1 MIYFSD
7 GPEPEKGSAN
17 LLTGKKMIQ
26 PTAVSG
32 ISRLM
37 PPGDDEQ
44 RDAAE
49 EEEDD
54 DSEGASTQV
63 SFQIHFFRIVSR
75 DDVSFLCSLRL
86 RSAQ

>member
-1 MIYFSD
+1 MV
-7 GPEPEKGSAN
+7 E
-17 LLTGKKMIQ
+17 

-32 ISRLM
+32 ISRLTS
-37 PPGDDEQ
+37 PEDDEQ

-63 SFQIHFFRIVSR
+63 SFQIYFFRK
-75 DDVSFLCSLRL
+75 
-86 RSAQ
+86 

>member
-1 MIYFSD
+1 MVQ
-7 GPEPEKGSAN
+7 
-17 LLTGKKMIQ
+17 L
-26 PTAVSG
+26 TAVSG
-32 ISRLM
+32 ISRLE

-75 DDVSFLCSLRL
+75 DDVSFLCSLRI
-86 RSAQ
+86 RSSQ